1 MTETTI
7 LRKPLLKAT
16 LPRRQVTAVDVRE
29 ITFQPN
35 QQTGRHK
42 HPCPVIGYIAEGS
55 AILQIEGQH
64 PQQLAT
70 GSAFYEP
77 ADVIVARFDNASATA
92 PNEVHRPIPPRWRS
106 GSHRNALKVETRW
119 ESTSSECECARSRES
134 GQIARNYRPD

>member
-16 LPRRQVTAVDVRE
+16 LPKKQVTAVDVRE
-29 ITFQPN
+29 IRFQPN

-55 AILQIEGQH
+55 AVLQIEGQP
-64 PQQLAT
+64 PQQLPT

-77 ADVIVARFDNASATA
+77 ADVIITRFDNASATA
-92 PNEVHRPIPPRWRS
+92 PMKPNISSMAISRS
-106 GSHRNALKVETRW
+106 SKCFEAN
-119 ESTSSECECARSRES
+119 RES
-134 GQIARNYRPD
+134 PFESF